1 MPHVILTAVENG
13 EDMHHFARFLEFE
26 IQNRAAFC
34 DMAEVGGKGR
44 IAHALMRDVSK
55 AVDIAF
61 DLVDPCGAFGMSTVD
76 RLTKRKH

>member
-1 MPHVILTAVENG
+1 MILTAVEDG
-13 EDMHHFARFLEFE
+13 KDMNHFARIVEFK
-26 IQNRAAFC
+26 IQDCAVFRN
-34 DMAEVGGKGR
+34 MAKVGGQGG